1 MFEVIAT
8 TKSVW
13 WYVETRYLFQIWQY
27 VSSAN
32 KRESIKRPLISTT
45 RHLRRT
51 YRLLKRH
58 SWLEINQQQLLF
70 VMTAIFSGHILD
82 TFPGRPH
89 YPPPP
94 PKKTHVFHIAHG
106 NLQTLGGQH
115 ITCSGSGGKGG
126 NQGVTHREDSLQRI
140 CCHIRELL
148 YRKKMSLLWWFYLDG
163 SGSLD
168 VGFVGSSNTKTHQI
182 WFFINRW

>member
-1 MFEVIAT
+1 MRCLTPFLRMYILYTYCLNVVIWDFFCTLNYMSLAICF
-8 TKSVW
+8 KRKQ
-13 WYVETRYLFQIWQY
+13 EIRYQKVGHFHHW
-27 VSSAN
+27 SSERN
-32 KRESIKRPLISTT
+32 LPS
-45 RHLRRT
+45 
-51 YRLLKRH
+51 LLNRH

-140 CCHIRELL
+140 CCHIRELF
-148 YRKKMSLLWWFYLDG
+148 YRKKMSLLDG
-163 SGSLD
+163 
-168 VGFVGSSNTKTHQI
+168 F
-182 WFFINRW
+182 